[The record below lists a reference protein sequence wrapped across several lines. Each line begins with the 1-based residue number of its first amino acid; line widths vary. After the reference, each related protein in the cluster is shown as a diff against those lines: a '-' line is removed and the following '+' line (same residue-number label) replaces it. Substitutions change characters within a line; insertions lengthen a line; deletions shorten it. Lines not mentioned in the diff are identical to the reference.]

1 MKKLDNTHLQQAMAY
16 LSGEPE
22 FNLFFTGDIENCGM
36 ASDIV
41 STYTADSW
49 TDGDFPYFIL
59 DYLGN
64 FLVYSKN
71 ADYDV
76 RTVAEFLSSQTIEN
90 LSGKQEIVEKLCPY
104 FPDRTVQRTYMS
116 RLNQVN
122 PEFPF
127 PDISFDRSV
136 NASEKTAN
144 KKSEK
149 PTLSDSSDASLNASS
164 DISLNVS
171 SDASSNIISDEFCI
185 RKLTEADAESV
196 YSLYILIDEFHMY
209 HGLSREEAIEKQ
221 RMNLKN
227 DIYFGVFEHGVL
239 ASIAAISAATKTSA
253 MIVGVATKPEYRR
266 KGYASAVMGTLC
278 RESLAEGRQFLCL
291 FYDNPAAGKIY
302 NRIGFKELGIWTM
315 LRSPQNGK

>member
-41 STYTADSW
+41 RTYTADSW

-64 FLVYSKN
+64 FLVYSKD

-76 RTVAEFLSSQTIEN
+76 KSVAEFLSSQTMEN

-122 PEFPF
+122 PDFPF
-127 PDISFDRSV
+127 PDIPV
-136 NASEKTAN
+136 KTEQTKN
-144 KKSEK
+144 
-149 PTLSDSSDASLNASS
+149 TVSDT
-164 DISLNVS
+164 
-171 SDASSNIISDEFCI
+171 FCI

-209 HGLSREEAIEKQ
+209 HGLSREEAIKKQ
-221 RMNLKN
+221 RRNLKN
-227 DIYFGVFEHGVL
+227 DIYFGLFERGVL
-239 ASIAAISAATKTSA
+239 VSIAAISAATKTSA
-253 MIVGVATKPEYRR
+253 MIVGVATRPEYRK

-315 LRSPQNGK
+315 LRSPSE